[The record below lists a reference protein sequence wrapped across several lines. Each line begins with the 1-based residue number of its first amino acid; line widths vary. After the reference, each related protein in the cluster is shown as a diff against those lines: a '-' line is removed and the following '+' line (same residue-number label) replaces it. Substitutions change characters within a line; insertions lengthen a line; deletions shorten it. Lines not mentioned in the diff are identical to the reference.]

1 VEKVFLMI
9 AVDEKDRDVLRF
21 IWVDDVA
28 KEEPELRVYR
38 FTRVVFGVSSSPF
51 LLNATVKYHLERFL
65 SSNEAVVKRL
75 LQSTYV
81 DDIISGA
88 NSDEEAFELYS
99 QAKEIF
105 RQGGFNLRKFL
116 SNSQPLQTKIDFA
129 EELPNSD
136 PATDSTPTVREVKV
150 LVVTWNPHN
159 DSLVL
164 DLSDLS
170 VAADSLQP
178 TKRNL
183 VGLIGRIYDPLGFL
197 VPITIKFKILFQKL
211 CQSKLEWD
219 CDLPE
224 ELLKEWKSL
233 LADLKEA
240 GPISIPRSYDYR
252 VEGTPSSYTFCGFCD
267 ASTRAYAAV
276 IYLVIDSDINTE
288 VKFLVSKT
296 RVAPLRTQTIPRL
309 ELLSAFLLS
318 KLVTSVME
326 ALSLN
331 LPQISVRC
339 YTDSLVALFWIRGT
353 TKEWRPF
360 VKTTVSEIHRRVHRD
375 LWSHCPGSSNAA
387 DLPSRGLTLLE
398 LFVSQLWRRG
408 PEWLRVGFEPSLP
421 SEVQSMPRECA
432 LELKATQS
440 HSLVSTEPSMAI
452 EPILDPP
459 SSAHSWD

>member
-1 VEKVFLMI
+1 MLQRLKRDPELLKEYDHTIREQLTKGVIEPVSHNEKTTNQVHYLPHHGVVRYDKATTKLRVVYDASSKTSGPSLNECLYKGPKFHQFILDLLIRFRSYRVALIADVEKAFLMI

-65 SSNEAVVKRL
+65 NSNEAVVKRL
-75 LQSTYV
+75 LQSTYM

-136 PATDSTPTVREVKV
+136 PATDSTTAVREVKV
-150 LVVTWNPHN
+150 LGVTWNPHN
-159 DSLVL
+159 DSLVF

-197 VPITIKFKILFQKL
+197 APITITFKIIF
-211 CQSKLEWD
+211 
-219 CDLPE
+219 
-224 ELLKEWKSL
+224 
-233 LADLKEA
+233 
-240 GPISIPRSYDYR
+240 
-252 VEGTPSSYTFCGFCD
+252 
-267 ASTRAYAAV
+267 
-276 IYLVIDSDINTE
+276 
-288 VKFLVSKT
+288 
-296 RVAPLRTQTIPRL
+296 
-309 ELLSAFLLS
+309 
-318 KLVTSVME
+318 
-326 ALSLN
+326 
-331 LPQISVRC
+331 
-339 YTDSLVALFWIRGT
+339 
-353 TKEWRPF
+353 
-360 VKTTVSEIHRRVHRD
+360 
-375 LWSHCPGSSNAA
+375 
-387 DLPSRGLTLLE
+387 
-398 LFVSQLWRRG
+398 
-408 PEWLRVGFEPSLP
+408 
-421 SEVQSMPRECA
+421 
-432 LELKATQS
+432 
-440 HSLVSTEPSMAI
+440 
-452 EPILDPP
+452 
-459 SSAHSWD
+459 